1 MKIIFVVIFILFLQ
15 IEFLN
20 VYSSNLSKSP
30 IEDELDE
37 DEELVY
43 GSTTDEKP
51 SKKNHPSEDVKNRMD
66 NVKSNMVNL
75 GYDFSKA
82 IKILYSNFSS
92 IDVKVADIDYLY
104 SKGIINE
111 NQAIMIWENLLNSK
125 TERNLEWLGYSK
137 LIRKDQGKDS
147 TQGTKFPVIHNVVT
161 MFNNPEVKFHSMFAY
176 FGGIISYYLMKFF
189 LKFPKLNMVIILFLL
204 MLNIVNCFYFY
215 KNKYY
220 FSSFICLTSFIS
232 NIYYFYLSVIV
243 LTEHREIDY
252 SIFHTKHFK
261 SRQHFLTKLSICTF
275 IIFILNYLAS
285 ISLRYFLNYML
296 IFYFLEKNRDMI
308 NNYCKLITPRNLQP
322 FESFISLIFGGLILI
337 YTHVFYYLNIYFS
350 YDLNSFL
357 VLNNCITFYYFIALE
372 KFIYIQRNRLGG
384 VFLDCEKISDTR
396 DRLERFEELKKKS
409 NLEKNFRTENFYE
422 GNIIDI
428 VLIIICCSF
437 LFMGFYLNTYFYLL
451 LAIFTLHT
459 IHKNCLIF
467 LSIKISRIIS
477 NFFLM
482 IFLIA
487 ISNLDQVNFSYI
499 NEIIAV
505 YDQKFLEA
513 LLLLFK
519 LLFLVSLAICN
530 YLSEDFVDMFNIY
543 NYSSYKYLS
552 RETKGITNNIEM
564 NKRLNEIYTVRN
576 VFIEIFEFDLN
587 SSLDCVNMVLD
598 SINTSGSNI
607 DGFYIDYLLTK
618 NTSNYH
624 LAPLLLDYFLI
635 YANFWILFDTFKH
648 NNHSFFYITFMLH
661 KIGLFAKLALLTFE
675 YSKTHLQ
682 KNLIIIL
689 NVIFSMR
696 MFTCPELEDSEKTVL
711 IIFFLL
717 NVLVYIRVYEN
728 KMLMNLFLITFNFIM
743 LNNYSNS
750 MPYVAISIG
759 SIIAK
764 IMIHYLKIKHF
775 KIVIFLVCSLN
786 SFFLFSSLNKIIIG
800 ELYKQ
805 LKSLSVGFLKVDFP
819 GLIEQLCFGSGI
831 GNYFENILLAKMKES
846 LQAVKNFSF

>member
-1 MKIIFVVIFILFLQ
+1 MKIIFLVIFILFLKL
-15 IEFLN
+15 EFLS
-20 VYSSNLSKSP
+20 VYSSSLSKP
-30 IEDELDE
+30 NIEDELDE

-43 GSTTDEKP
+43 GSTTDEKYA
-51 SKKNHPSEDVKNRMD
+51 KKNHPAEDVKNRMD

-82 IKILYSNFSS
+82 IKILYSNYSN
-92 IDVKVADIDYLY
+92 IDVQVADIDYLY

-137 LIRKDQGKDS
+137 LIRKDLSKDYTVS
-147 TQGTKFPVIHNVVT
+147 KFPVFYNLVT
-161 MFNNPEVKFHSMFAY
+161 MFNNPEIKLQSIFAY
-176 FGGIISYYLMKFF
+176 FGGIISYYIMKFMLQF
-189 LKFPKLNMVIILFLL
+189 AKINLVLILFLL

-215 KNKYY
+215 NYKYY
-220 FSSFICLTSFIS
+220 FTSFICLTSFIS

-243 LTEHREIDY
+243 ITENREIDY
-252 SIFHTKHFK
+252 SLFHTKHFK
-261 SRQHFLTKLSICTF
+261 SRQHFGIKLFMSTF
-275 IIFILNYLAS
+275 IIFIINYLTS

-308 NNYCKLITPRNLQP
+308 INYCKLITPRNLQP
-322 FESFISLIFGGLILI
+322 FENFISLIFGGLILI
-337 YTHVFYYLNIYFS
+337 YTHVFYYLNISFS

-357 VLNNCITFYYFIALE
+357 ILNNCITFYYFVALE

-409 NLEKNFRTENFYE
+409 NLEKNFRNENFYE

-428 VLIIICCSF
+428 ILIIVCCTF
-437 LFMGFYLNTYFYLL
+437 LFMGFYMNTYFYLL
-451 LAIFTLHT
+451 IAIFTLHT

-482 IFLIA
+482 IFLIV

-505 YDQKFLEA
+505 YDQKLLEA

-519 LLFLVSLAICN
+519 LLFLVFLGICN

-543 NYSSYKYLS
+543 NYSSFKYLS
-552 RETKGITNNIEM
+552 REIKGITNNTEM
-564 NKRLNEIYTVRN
+564 NKRLNEIYTLRN
-576 VFIEIFEFDLN
+576 ILIEIFEFDLN

-618 NTSNYH
+618 NTSNWD
-624 LAPLLLDYFLI
+624 LVPLLLDYFLI

-661 KIGLFAKLALLTFE
+661 KIGLLAKLILLSFE

-689 NVIFSMR
+689 NIIFSVR
-696 MFTCPELEDSEKTVL
+696 LFTCPELEDPEKTVS

-717 NVLVYIRVYEN
+717 NVLVYVRIYEN
-728 KMLMNLFLITFNFIM
+728 KMFMNLFLICFNFIM
-743 LNNYSNS
+743 LNCYSNS
-750 MPYVAISIG
+750 MSYVALCIG

-764 IMIHYLKIKHF
+764 IIIHYLKIKHL
-775 KIVIFLVCSLN
+775 KIVIFLVCSIN
-786 SFFLFSSLNKIIIG
+786 SYILFSSLNKVMIA
-800 ELYKQ
+800 EFYNQ
-805 LKSLSVGFLKVDFP
+805 VKSLSVGFLKMDLP
-819 GLIEQLCFGSGI
+819 GIFEELCFGSGHGI
-831 GNYFENILLAKMKES
+831 YFENILITKMKES
-846 LQAVKNFSF
+846 LHTFKNFSF